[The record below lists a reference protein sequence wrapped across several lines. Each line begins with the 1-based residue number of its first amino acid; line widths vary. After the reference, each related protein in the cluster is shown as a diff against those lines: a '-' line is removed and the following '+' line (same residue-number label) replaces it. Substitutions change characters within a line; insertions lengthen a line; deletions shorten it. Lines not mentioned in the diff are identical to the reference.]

1 MLILGLLLIVVAAV
15 VFGYMFFGTSD
26 LEPLDIDLG
35 VFTVQLTPLHLYL
48 LGAATLVILALGLV
62 SLAAGMRASRRR
74 RHEVKELRKAVRD
87 GGTDHGR
94 RDREAVPAPVH
105 ETRADQSRTDH
116 ARADQSRTD
125 QSRTD
130 GSRTDGSWTNDPA
143 PYEREVPHDGAGPRR
158 EVPSDSQ
165 AARSDDPEIALPS
178 DYQRGQPDGPAPG
191 SDGIRH

>member
-74 RHEVKELRKAVRD
+74 RHEVKELRKAVRE

-94 RDREAVPAPVH
+94 RDREAVPAPAD
-105 ETRADQSRTDH
+105 ETRVDRTRVDETRVDQSRTE
-116 ARADQSRTD
+116 
-125 QSRTD
+125 
-130 GSRTDGSWTNDPA
+130 GSRTDGSWANDSA
-143 PYEREVPHDGAGPRR
+143 PYEREVPHDSADPRR